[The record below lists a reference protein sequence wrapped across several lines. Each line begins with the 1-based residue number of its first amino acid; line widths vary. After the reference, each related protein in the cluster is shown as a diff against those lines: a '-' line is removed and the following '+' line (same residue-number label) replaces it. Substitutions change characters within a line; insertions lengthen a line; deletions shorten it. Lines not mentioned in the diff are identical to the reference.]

1 MGMKIKQN
9 WIFYLCLL
17 LCSFCLVCFYGG
29 MVPYLIFYTVLC
41 IPVVGFFYV
50 IYVMKHFKLYQSVEG
65 RDFVKGE
72 PIHYTFQIA
81 NEDVIYY
88 DDIEVKFDSE
98 YAMILGMQESM
109 TFHLKPGQ
117 QEEVKTKIVCNYR
130 GKYQVGIKDYY
141 VSDFLK
147 LYRLHGRLTTSVNL
161 IIKPRIVPLEQE
173 DLLFEK
179 NQGNRTKT
187 AKSEGEQGNEIRT
200 YMPGDSMRNVHWKAS
215 AKTGELKVREME
227 KNCGNSFLV
236 VLDGKPDEKTG
247 ILRIAREDAYIERMV
262 SLVYECYK
270 RGILVRVLYWED
282 GIRVH
287 EINSAGSWNAF
298 YRKSGTME
306 FQCPYPVEELQ
317 VPMEELM
324 KVRQIVYITENES
337 PAFQKKVEELKHAG
351 IQVLVLKGK

>member
-1 MGMKIKQN
+1 
-9 WIFYLCLL
+9 
-17 LCSFCLVCFYGG
+17 
-29 MVPYLIFYTVLC
+29 
-41 IPVVGFFYV
+41 
-50 IYVMKHFKLYQSVEG
+50 MKHFKLYQSVEG

-179 NQGNRTKT
+179 
-187 AKSEGEQGNEIRT
+187 IRET
-200 YMPGDSMRNVHWKAS
+200 
-215 AKTGELKVREME
+215 ELQQQSQKENREMKSVHICRE
-227 KNCGNSFLV
+227 TVCEMCIGRPV
-236 VLDGKPDEKTG
+236 QKP
-247 ILRIAREDAYIERMV
+247 
-262 SLVYECYK
+262 
-270 RGILVRVLYWED
+270 
-282 GIRVH
+282 
-287 EINSAGSWNAF
+287 
-298 YRKSGTME
+298 
-306 FQCPYPVEELQ
+306 
-317 VPMEELM
+317 
-324 KVRQIVYITENES
+324 EN
-337 PAFQKKVEELKHAG
+337 
-351 IQVLVLKGK
+351 